1 MVIIIINL
9 LRDYEFS
16 FFSKILIYLGRP
28 PSFISYIIINNIL
41 ERNET
46 FFSYN
51 KFKQS
56 KVKKKI
62 LINSISVPQRKSD
75 CSCHET
81 QL

>member
-28 PSFISYIIINNIL
+28 PSFISYIIMNNIL
-41 ERNET
+41 ERKKKET
-46 FFSYN
+46 KFFFFRYN

-56 KVKKKI
+56 KSLKKNS
-62 LINSISVPQRKSD
+62 LI
-75 CSCHET
+75 
-81 QL
+81 